1 MDDEDLDLEF
11 LYASLAKVG
20 KKPSPDDEDRF
31 IALIDDLV
39 DSPTFSRVSAR
50 REALRKIYG

>member
-11 LYASLAKVG
+11 LYSSLAKAG

-39 DSPTFSRVSAR
+39 CSPTASRFSAR
-50 REALRKIYG
+50 REALRKLYG